1 MIPFLRMVAAIL
13 FMAVVVPL
21 AALFVFPWTLITRDI
36 RLLYATGMI
45 IVRTMVWLT
54 GTRVRVEGLDKIDPA
69 GTYIFMSN
77 HVSNL
82 DPVILMPLIPRRT
95 SVLVKKELW
104 RLPVVRRAFD
114 LASLVPVERQ
124 NREAA
129 IQSVR
134 RASEVMSQGINM
146 MVYPEGT
153 RSADGH
159 ILPFKKGPFYLAAD
173 TGFPIVPVTMV
184 NTFEI
189 LPKGKFAAKSG
200 TATLV
205 FHPPIDPA
213 GFGSRE
219 ELMAAVATAIS
230 SALPPDRRA

>member
-1 MIPFLRMVAAIL
+1 MIPFLRTITAIL
-13 FMAVVVPL
+13 FLVVVVPL
-21 AALFVFPWTLITRDI
+21 AALFVFPWTLISRDV
-36 RLLYATGMI
+36 RLLYATGMA
-45 IVRTMVWLT
+45 IVRTAVWLT
-54 GTRVRVEGLDKIDPA
+54 GTRIKAEGLDKIDPA

-82 DPVILMPLIPRRT
+82 DPMILMPLIPRRT

-104 RLPVVRRAFD
+104 RLPVARRAFD

-153 RSADGH
+153 RSLDGRL
-159 ILPFKKGPFYLAAD
+159 LPFKKGPFYLAAE
-173 TGFPIVPVTMV
+173 TGFRIVPVTMV
-184 NTFEI
+184 NTFAMM
-189 LPKGKFAAKSG
+189 PKGKFTATGG
-200 TATLV
+200 TAIMA
-205 FHPPIDPA
+205 FHPPIDPKN
-213 GFGSRE
+213 FTSRE
-219 ELMAAVATAIS
+219 ELMTAVAESIR
-230 SALPPDRRA
+230 SALPPDQQ

>member
-1 MIPFLRMVAAIL
+1 MIATLRMVSAIL
-13 FMAVVVPL
+13 FMSIVVPV
-21 AALFVFPWTLITRDI
+21 ASLFVFPWTLITRDV
-36 RLLYATGMI
+36 RLLYATGMAI
-45 IVRTMVWLT
+45 IRGMVWLT
-54 GTRVRVEGLDKIDPA
+54 GTRVKAEGLDKIDPK

-82 DPVILMPLIPRRT
+82 DPIILMPLIPRRT

-104 RLPVVRRAFD
+104 RLPVAARAFD

-124 NREAA
+124 NRDAA

-134 RASEVMSQGINM
+134 RATEVMSQGVNM

-153 RSADGH
+153 RSPDGRL
-159 ILPFKKGPFYLAAD
+159 LPFKKGPFFMAAE

-189 LPKGKFAAKSG
+189 LPKGKFAAKKG
-200 TATLV
+200 TARLV

-213 GFGSRE
+213 KFPSRDDLAE
-219 ELMAAVATAIS
+219 AVANAIK
-230 SALPPDRRA
+230 SALPADRQ

>member
-1 MIPFLRMVAAIL
+1 MIPFLRMVSAIL
-13 FMAVVVPL
+13 FMSIAVPL
-21 AALFVFPWTLITRDI
+21 ASLFVFPWTLITRDV
-36 RLLYATGMI
+36 RLLYATGMA
-45 IVRTMVWLT
+45 IVRSMVWLT
-54 GTRVRVEGLDKIDPA
+54 GTRIKAEGLDKIDPA

-82 DPVILMPLIPRRT
+82 DPIILMPLIPRRT

-104 RLPVVRRAFD
+104 RLPVIARAFD

-134 RASEVMSQGINM
+134 RATDVMRDGINM

-153 RSADGH
+153 RSPDGR
-159 ILPFKKGPFYLAAD
+159 LLSFKKGPFHMAAE

-184 NTFEI
+184 NTFEL
-189 LPKGKFAAKSG
+189 LPKGKFAARKG
-200 TATLV
+200 TARV
-205 FHPPIDPA
+205 AFHPPIDPNQYA
-213 GFGSRE
+213 TKE
-219 ELMAAVATAIS
+219 ELMEAVANAIR
-230 SALPPDRRA
+230 SALPPERQ